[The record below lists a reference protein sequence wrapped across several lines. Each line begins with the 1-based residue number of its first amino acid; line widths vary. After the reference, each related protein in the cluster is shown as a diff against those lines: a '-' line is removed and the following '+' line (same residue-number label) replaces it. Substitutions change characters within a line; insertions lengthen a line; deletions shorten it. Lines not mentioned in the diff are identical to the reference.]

1 MSKVK
6 KELNKPSVF
15 AYMKFKHLFLTLFLA
30 AFCGHVAV
38 YAGGDGEF
46 DAVSH
51 TADGNYLDFSPFGL
65 VELPR
70 IFLIKDANGAYG
82 LDVYGSTGQALMSGN
97 YAVVEAE
104 SAKKPTEA
112 ANHGEE
118 VHVLDPHHYLH
129 ADIAATGNTLV
140 VDFSPTRHLIFMI
153 IAALLVCFVFIS
165 LASRYKKGIGRT
177 TAPKGLFQNMFETLV
192 LFVRDDVARPNLGK
206 NADKYMPYLL
216 SCFFLILFAN
226 LFGLIPFSG
235 TATANITTTAV
246 LAIFTFLLTQKA
258 GTKDYW
264 MHIFWPPGIPVWM
277 KPILIPIE
285 ILGIFTKPFALAVRL
300 FANMTAG
307 HLVILNF
314 IGLIFLFNLKF
325 GSVAAYGVAPL
336 GVFMAFFINM
346 IEIMVAFIQA
356 YVFTMLSALFIGM
369 AAEEHH
375 HDEAHAH

>member
-1 MSKVK
+1 
-6 KELNKPSVF
+6 
-15 AYMKFKHLFLTLFLA
+15 MKFKHLFLGLILT
-30 AFCGHVAV
+30 AFCGSAPVF
-38 YAGGDGEF
+38 AGGDGDF

-51 TADGNYLDFSPFGL
+51 TADGNYLDFSPAGL
-65 VELPR
+65 LELPR
-70 IFLIKDANGAYG
+70 IFLVKDANGSYG
-82 LDVYGSTGQALMSGN
+82 LEFYGSTGNALISGN
-97 YAVVEAE
+97 YAISEAE
-104 SAKKPTEA
+104 TTKKAEHENHDTSTEA
-112 ANHGEE
+112 
-118 VHVLDPHHYLH
+118 LDPHHYLH
-129 ADIAATGNTLV
+129 ADIVATHATLV
-140 VDFSPTRHLIFMI
+140 VDFSPTRHLVFMI
-153 IAALLVCFVFIS
+153 IAAILVCIVFIS
-165 LASRYKKGIGRT
+165 LANRYKKGVGRT
-177 TAPKGLFQNMFETLV
+177 SAPKGLFQNMFETLV

-246 LAIFTFLLTQKA
+246 LAIFTFLITQKA

-264 MHIFWPPGIPVWM
+264 MHIFWPPGIPIWM

-314 IGLIFLFNLKF
+314 IGLIFLFNVKF